1 MNGDE
6 RDAQQVRAALV
17 TRVLRIFAA
26 TIASAFAFS
35 TSGAFSD
42 AAPAVAAARAAG
54 VAVRQ
59 DGFAIATA
67 PYRYAWPRDQ
77 AAHPDYQ
84 TEWWY
89 FTGHVT
95 AKDGRRFGYELTFFR
110 IGLRPGDPKPAAGQ
124 SRWRGHELYPAH
136 FAITDERGKTFF
148 HDQVFAREALGMG
161 DSSAKALAVNAQTWT
176 LHGEPG
182 SASDRE
188 RMVMHAS
195 EATDDGENA
204 LDFVQTPQKS
214 PAIHGHG
221 GVSKKAACASCA
233 SHYYSYTRL
242 KTTGTLVF
250 HGERFA
256 IDGLSWMDHEFG
268 SGELQR
274 NQAGWDWFS
283 LQLDDDRD
291 VMLYRLRQK
300 DGSVTPQSSGSLVA
314 PNGGVRYLP
323 LDAFAIEATGSWT
336 SPHTHGVYPSGW
348 RVTIPAGKLH
358 LVLTPT
364 LLDQE
369 LPDTS
374 TGVSYWE
381 GAVDVKD
388 ATSGKI
394 VGVGYVELT
403 GYAGQISF

>member
-1 MNGDE
+1 MRSNG
-6 RDAQQVRAALV
+6 RARPVAAGVRN
-17 TRVLRIFAA
+17 
-26 TIASAFAFS
+26 AFAVAIAIVLACS
-35 TSGAFSD
+35 TSGVS
-42 AAPAVAAARAAG
+42 PAARAGSASRGAAG
-54 VAVRQ
+54 IAVRR
-59 DGFAIATA
+59 DGFTIATA
-67 PYRYAWPRDQ
+67 PYRYRWPRDQ

-89 FTGHVT
+89 YTGHVT

-110 IGLRPGDPKPAAGQ
+110 IGLRPGDPKPAAGR
-124 SRWRGHELYPAH
+124 SAWWGHELYPAH

-161 DSSAKALAVNAQTWT
+161 GSSEKTLAVAAQTWT
-176 LHGEPG
+176 LRGEPG
-182 SASDRE
+182 GAPDRE

-195 EATDDGENA
+195 EATSDGENA

-221 GVSKKAACASCA
+221 GISKKAACASCA

-314 PNGGVRYLP
+314 PDGSVRYIP
-323 LDAFAIEATGSWT
+323 LDGFSVKATGSWT
-336 SPHTHGVYPSGW
+336 SPHTRGVYPSGW
-348 RVTIPAGKLH
+348 QVTIPAGDLH

-388 ATSGKI
+388 AASGKI